1 MSSGTGSP
9 VSDEG
14 YVSHHTNPPM
24 SRGISQVLFNYL
36 PERTFDYDR
45 GACIGKVFE
54 LRLEPVKGIDVERLC
69 ATMSAYVARWGK
81 QVGDFDISK
90 PHLMLFGRPTRV
102 LFNLFPLTFQCG
114 RCDCV
119 KAFEKEDS
127 FVRNGGVGRCLHC
140 GASDH
145 FEQIYH
151 ILVHECGNMAGLQP
165 RKCPQCNSQ
174 SHIALDLRGSQQARD
189 FRWSCKRCHVS
200 AGPVQ
205 RPCLNCNV
213 GRLESEDGDSR
224 KRNMRV
230 IPHRANNAFYPH
242 NVTILNL
249 PTEQTASLRDHP
261 RRDQILAT
269 AVIEERYDLE
279 SLLSALRGAPEAGDS
294 IGDLAELLDALPQKE
309 QSHIRKAMETIN
321 VLRRSK
327 SQETVHAI
335 ETSAAA
341 LGENGW
347 LEVLEYLNVH
357 TLKRTTSEQL
367 RREIEQRH
375 PGRGGV
381 VDHYNSLATGVGLAS
396 LELIQDFPVVTA
408 VFGYTRVS
416 PDPKSELGGNP
427 IETRFRGF
435 SSLMTGPKDQ
445 KRRRPIF
452 VDDASTEALLF
463 KLSPVKVTG
472 WLRHRGHNIPDSSVR
487 ADQFARQ
494 WLLANMKSVDAFVT
508 LAEMSPPVRDVF
520 VLTHTYAHLV
530 VRSLTRLSG
539 IDRTGLAEYLF
550 PRLASFVIYNTKA
563 GANLG
568 GLHTVYAE
576 MQEQLFGFLRDDLLL
591 QTCVYDPLC
600 HSGHGASCHAC
611 THLPEMCCKHYNRGL
626 SRSILFNPATP
637 AEQSGFWSF
646 D

>member
-1 MSSGTGSP
+1 MSSEGTPS

-14 YVSHHTNPPM
+14 YVSQPTNPPM
-24 SRGISQVLFNYL
+24 SRGLSQVLFNYL

-69 ATMSAYVARWGK
+69 ASMSAYVARWGK
-81 QVGDFDISK
+81 HVGDFDVNK

-119 KAFEKEDS
+119 KAFEKEDA
-127 FVRNGGVGRCLHC
+127 FVRSGGVGRCLHC
-140 GASDH
+140 GASDR

-165 RKCPQCNSQ
+165 RKCPQCGSQ

-189 FRWSCKRCHVS
+189 FRWACKKCNAS

-205 RPCLNCNV
+205 RPCPDCNV
-213 GRLESEDGDSR
+213 SRANSDQDDSR
-224 KRNMRV
+224 RRNMRV

-242 NVTILNL
+242 NVTVLNL

-261 RRDQILAT
+261 HRDQILAT

-279 SLLSALRGAPEAGDS
+279 SLLTALRDTPGIDAVDDLSGLLGSLPES
-294 IGDLAELLDALPQKE
+294 EQDAIRRAMDTITSL
-309 QSHIRKAMETIN
+309 RKA
-321 VLRRSK
+321 K
-327 SQETVHAI
+327 SQETVKAI

-375 PGRGGV
+375 PGRGGI
-381 VDHYNSLATGVGLAS
+381 VDHYDSLAAAVGLAS
-396 LELIQDFPVVTA
+396 LELIHDFPVVTA

-427 IETRFRGF
+427 IETQFRGF
-435 SSLMTGPKDQ
+435 SPLMTGPRDQ
-445 KRRRPIF
+445 KRKRPVF

-463 KLSPVKVTG
+463 KLSPKKVME
-472 WLRHRGHNIPDSSVR
+472 WLRHRGHTIPVSSIQG
-487 ADQFARQ
+487 DQAAKQ
-494 WLLANMKSVDAFVT
+494 WLLANMNNVDTFVT
-508 LAEMSPPVRDVF
+508 LAEMAPPVRDVF

-576 MQEQLFGFLRDDLLL
+576 MQEQLFSSLRDDLLL

-600 HSGHGASCHAC
+600 QSEHGASCHAC

-626 SRSILFNPATP
+626 SRSILFDPAMP
-637 AEQSGFWSF
+637 GRQRGFWSF